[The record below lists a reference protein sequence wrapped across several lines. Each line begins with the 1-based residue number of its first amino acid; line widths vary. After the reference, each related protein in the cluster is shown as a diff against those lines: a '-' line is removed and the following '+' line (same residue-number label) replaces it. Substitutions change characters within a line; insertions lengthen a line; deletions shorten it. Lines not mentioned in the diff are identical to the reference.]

1 MLVLSPMKEIQIS
14 EFKAKCLKLLKEISE
29 PLTVSVRGEPL
40 VIIYPYVK
48 ESRKLGQG
56 AGLKIKG
63 DIVSPSGEW
72 GDW

>member
-1 MLVLSPMKEIQIS
+1 MKEIQIS
-14 EFKAKCLKLLKEISE
+14 EFKAQCLRILKEISE
-29 PLTVSVRGEPL
+29 PLKVSVRGEPL
-40 VIIYPYVK
+40 VVIYPYVK

-63 DIVSPSGEW
+63 DIVSPSREW